1 MVYETNYGDSLYHH
15 GIKGQKWGV
24 RRFQRKDGTR
34 TPAGKKRYS
43 GTTGTRIDATNTLAV
58 LTKANEPAELHQQPK
73 SGTAKFLGSMFP
85 SIAKKQAD
93 YTDYAIKD
101 KNGNKIGTLSLYRE
115 SPDSMNIVWLG
126 VGTKH
131 GGRGYG
137 QSAMRLSV
145 DDARKKGYKQMTLE
159 VPTTSPNARHI
170 YEKLGFKETGE
181 AMLGDEDDI
190 WGGLTKMRLD
200 L

>member
-1 MVYETNYGDSLYHH
+1 MVYETRYSDSLTHH

-24 RRFQRKDGTR
+24 RRYQNKDGTR
-34 TPAGKKRYS
+34 TPAGKKRYRS
-43 GTTGTRIDATNTLAV
+43 DAETNLDV
-58 LTKANEPAELHQQPK
+58 LSKKGEPAEVHQNPK
-73 SGTAKFLGSMFP
+73 SGTAKFLASILP
-85 SIAKKQAD
+85 SVARKQAD
-93 YTDYAIKD
+93 YTDYTIKD
-101 KNGNKIGTLSLYRE
+101 KNGNKVGTLSLYRE
-115 SPDSMNIVWLG
+115 SPDSLNIVWLG

-137 QSAMRLSV
+137 QSAMRLAI

-159 VPTTSPNARHI
+159 VPTTSPNARHV

>member
-1 MVYETNYGDSLYHH
+1 MVYETRYSDSLTHH

-24 RRFQRKDGTR
+24 RRYQNSDGTL
-34 TPAGKKRYS
+34 TPAGKKRYRS
-43 GTTGTRIDATNTLAV
+43 DAETNLDV
-58 LTKANEPAELHQQPK
+58 LSKKGEPAEVHQNPK
-73 SGTAKFLGSMFP
+73 SGTAKFLASILP
-85 SIAKKQAD
+85 SVARKQAD
-93 YTDYAIKD
+93 YTDYTIKD
-101 KNGNKIGTLSLYRE
+101 KNGNKVGTLSLYRE

-137 QSAMRLSV
+137 QSAMRLAI

>member
-1 MVYETNYGDSLYHH
+1 MVYETRYSDSLTHH

-34 TPAGKKRYS
+34 TPAGKKRY
-43 GTTGTRIDATNTLAV
+43 GGNTGPRADETNTLAV
-58 LTKANEPAELHQQPK
+58 LAKANEPAELHQQPK
-73 SGTAKFLGSMFP
+73 SGTANFLGSMFP

-93 YTDYAIKD
+93 YTDYSIKD
-101 KNGNKIGTLSLYRE
+101 KDGNKIGTLSLYRE

-126 VGTKH
+126 VTTKH
-131 GGRGYG
+131 NGRGYG
-137 QSAMRLSV
+137 QSAMRLAI
-145 DDARKKGYKQMTLE
+145 DDARRKGYKQMTLE